1 MGSSS
6 HITLKRSILSFKMPS
21 CEEMM
26 VILKYLDL
34 DRDGFITEEEVKKT
48 IIEKNGE
55 DSPFVGEAGEFLA
68 LFGQFRDADGKVPL
82 KKIAEFMK
90 TSTDMVE
97 GLGKLFKFF
106 DENGDGKLSKVEA
119 QNGFEMIGKWEG
131 AMKDDF
137 EAMAGEDGKVPI
149 EELMNKLKQ

>member
-1 MGSSS
+1 MCTTSQ
-6 HITLKRSILSFKMPS
+6 IPDY
-21 CEEMM
+21 
-26 VILKYLDL
+26 V
-34 DRDGFITEEEVKKT
+34 
-48 IIEKNGE
+48 
-55 DSPFVGEAGEFLA
+55 
-68 LFGQFRDADGKVPL
+68 Q
-82 KKIAEFMK
+82 IAEIMK

-149 EELMNKLKQ
+149 EGEMKLHIRSTKSYIVQLFHVSLELMNKLKQ

>member
-1 MGSSS
+1 MCTTSQ
-6 HITLKRSILSFKMPS
+6 IPDY
-21 CEEMM
+21 
-26 VILKYLDL
+26 V
-34 DRDGFITEEEVKKT
+34 
-48 IIEKNGE
+48 
-55 DSPFVGEAGEFLA
+55 
-68 LFGQFRDADGKVPL
+68 Q
-82 KKIAEFMK
+82 IAEIMK

-149 EELMNKLKQ
+149 EGETKLHTLYKILHPAIISCFFRIDEQIEAIIRRLTIGQDSNIHLVATQP